1 MEGSLESIGTQ
12 QFAHSHT
19 PGRKVNARKVKIAA
33 DKRKKNNT
41 DMKKKGAV
49 KKKNGDESRE
59 TYQNFLLTEF
69 EKERFKSAKE
79 KFACAIA
86 KFCETHV
93 IKFEE
98 EKRATAF
105 KEICEAGRAI
115 AFEEIRAKGVCKKSL
130 LRRSC
135 GSEEY
140 IGDWVVIDVI

>member
-1 MEGSLESIGTQ
+1 MEGSLKSIGTQ
-12 QFAHSHT
+12 QFAHTHT
-19 PGRKVNARKVKIAA
+19 PERKVKATKAKNAA

-41 DMKKKGAV
+41 DMKKKGAA
-49 KKKNGDESRE
+49 KQENDENFRK

-79 KFACAIA
+79 KFANAIA

-98 EKRATAF
+98 EKRATAYE
-105 KEICEAGRAI
+105 EICEAGRAI
-115 AFEEIRAKGVCKKSL
+115 AFEEIHAKGVCKKSF

-135 GSEEY
+135 GSKES
-140 IGDWVVIDVI
+140 IGDWEVIDVI

>member
-49 KKKNGDESRE
+49 KKKNGDESRKM
-59 TYQNFLLTEF
+59 YQNFLLTEF
-69 EKERFKSAKE
+69 ETASLYIARE
-79 KFACAIA
+79 KFAYAIA

-115 AFEEIRAKGVCKKSL
+115 AFEEIRAKGVCKKSF

-135 GSEEY
+135 GSKEP
-140 IGDWVVIDVI
+140 IGGWEVI